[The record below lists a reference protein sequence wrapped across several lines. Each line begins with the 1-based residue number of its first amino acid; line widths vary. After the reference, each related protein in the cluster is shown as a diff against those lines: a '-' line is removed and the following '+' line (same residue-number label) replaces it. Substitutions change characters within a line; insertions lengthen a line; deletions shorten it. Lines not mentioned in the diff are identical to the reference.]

1 MGILPTHN
9 FSVGIY
15 LWEAFNLYDLKT
27 TFPQAEDDICS
38 VFIACD
44 QKWAQ
49 DNIMAFSFL
58 CLKLLL

>member
-1 MGILPTHN
+1 MGILPSHN

-15 LWEAFNLYDLKT
+15 LWGSFNMYDLKT
-27 TFPQAEDDICS
+27 IFLQAEDDICS

-49 DNIMAFSFL
+49 DNIIDFYFL
-58 CLKLLL
+58 CLKLIL